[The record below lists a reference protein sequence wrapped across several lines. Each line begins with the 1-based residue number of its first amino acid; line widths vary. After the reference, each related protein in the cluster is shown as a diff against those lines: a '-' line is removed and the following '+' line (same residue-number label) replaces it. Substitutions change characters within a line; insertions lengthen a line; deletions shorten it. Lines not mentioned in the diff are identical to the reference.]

1 LIPKLAAAS
10 PNIFIWTQ
18 ICEEE
23 KAKKVRAGWR
33 GKFYRE
39 GGFFDPLSGL
49 SKKSFW
55 LTLGSLIGLLT
66 ANGYREVKIFE
77 HDLAHPKGNAVTLAA
92 TRDEFN
98 LVRST
103 EK

>member
-1 LIPKLAAAS
+1 
-10 PNIFIWTQ
+10 
-18 ICEEE
+18 
-23 KAKKVRAGWR
+23 
-33 GKFYRE
+33 
-39 GGFFDPLSGL
+39 LSGL